1 MEQVI
6 ARARALLQSS
16 QENKAMELL
25 APEVAKNQDD
35 PKLLEVFGECLLEV
49 NDVESAYNVL
59 EKAVS
64 LDTEGALGVD
74 KFLYLGQIIGGND
87 GINHIN
93 VALAKLQ
100 EQLQKVVDNLGT
112 DDSVLVDLAQ
122 LYPSTEDLAGH
133 LIKKL
138 NQGIFAEIEIWMT
151 DLCME
156 PEAEEQC
163 DKLISHSLTLDETNP
178 EALSLLASIG
188 ISQQKNE
195 EAQEALLKSWL
206 LFQEKKVALEENQKK
221 DDGEDAS
228 LEYVEL
234 VQPLLGL
241 ARFAIELGM
250 YEVAPSI
257 AASVAEINDNALD
270 AFYYEALAH
279 LLRAKQVYGELNPSS
294 VPEESDYREI
304 DLDQVKKS
312 DDENVQSGLHD
323 ARSALTQG
331 YRVLNS
337 ASAEAMDPDV
347 AGQVSELLTELGG
360 PIMADLLPE
369 RKNDD
374 DEEGWEDEI
383 QSDGE

>member
-1 MEQVI
+1 
-6 ARARALLQSS
+6 
-16 QENKAMELL
+16 MELL

-178 EALSLLASIG
+178 EALSLLASIR

>member
-100 EQLQKVVDNLGT
+100 EQLQKVVDNSGT

-178 EALSLLASIG
+178 EALSLLASIR

-195 EAQEALLKSWL
+195 EAQEALLKSWS

>member
-178 EALSLLASIG
+178 EALSLLASIR